1 MKYLVAFLIVLML
14 INANCSRQLSDQSHR
29 LNAHQIEVEPSLSLG
44 MSHELALEIIRDCGG
59 QDITLLLAIQGPHGE
74 PPPSGRYWSLEQ
86 YDSVLEIAAVDG
98 KVAQIGYWTAAD
110 FSESKI
116 HRLESRRSLKSL
128 KFEKQA
134 RTLKTQEL

>member
-1 MKYLVAFLIVLML
+1 MAM
-14 INANCSRQLSDQSHR
+14 
-29 LNAHQIEVEPSLSLG
+29 
-44 MSHELALEIIRDCGG
+44 
-59 QDITLLLAIQGPHGE
+59 QGPHGE
-74 PPPSGRYWSLEQ
+74 SPSSSLYWSLEQ

-98 KVAQIGYWTAAD
+98 KVAGIGYWKAAD

>member
-14 INANCSRQLSDQSHR
+14 INANCSRQLSDQSRR
-29 LNAHQIEVEPSLSLG
+29 LNAQIEVEPNLSLG
-44 MSHELALEIIRDCGG
+44 MSHESALEIIQDCGG
-59 QDITLLLAIQGPHGE
+59 QDITSRMAIQGPHGE
-74 PPPSGRYWSLEQ
+74 SPSSGLYWSLEQ

-98 KVAQIGYWTAAD
+98 KVAGIGYWTAAD
-110 FSESKI
+110 FFESKI

-134 RTLKTQEL
+134 RTLEIHEL

>member
-14 INANCSRQLSDQSHR
+14 INANCSRQLSDQSRR
-29 LNAHQIEVEPSLSLG
+29 LNAHQLSLG
-44 MSHELALEIIRDCGG
+44 MSHESALEIIRDCGG
-59 QDITLLLAIQGPHGE
+59 QDITSRMAIQGPHGE
-74 PPPSGRYWSLEQ
+74 SPSSGLYWSLEQ

-98 KVAQIGYWTAAD
+98 KVAGIGYWTAAD
-110 FSESKI
+110 FFESKI

-134 RTLKTQEL
+134 RTLEIHEL